1 MRQVHRVRG
10 VHRVHRALVA
20 ATFAF
25 AVACSG
31 PLQLAN
37 IQVGRALNQDRSIS
51 SITTL
56 FKPNETVY
64 VSVQTTAA
72 GKGAVSVKWKYGTR
86 VIDEPSKQVN
96 YDGPASTEFH
106 MQNSGGFPPGDYS
119 VDVFIDGVQVG
130 SRTFKVDTY
139 FK

>member
-1 MRQVHRVRG
+1 M
-10 VHRVHRALVA
+10 ALVRMSLA
-20 ATFAF
+20 VVALFLG
-25 AVACSG
+25 VACSG

-37 IQVGRALNQDRSIS
+37 IQVGRSLNQDRSIS

-72 GKGAVSVKWKYGTR
+72 GKGTVAVKWKYGTR

-119 VDVFIDGVQVG
+119 VDVLIDGVQVG

-139 FK
+139 FQ

>member
-1 MRQVHRVRG
+1 MRRVR
-10 VHRVHRALVA
+10 RVTRVKRVMLVSALFFVA
-20 ATFAF
+20 ACA
-25 AVACSG
+25 G
-31 PLQLAN
+31 PLELAN
-37 IQVGRALNQDRSIS
+37 IQVGRSLNQDRSIS

-56 FKPNETVY
+56 FKPNETIY

-72 GKGAVSVKWKYGTR
+72 GKGTVSVKWKYGTR
-86 VIDEPSKQVN
+86 VIDEPSKQVD

-130 SRTFKVDTY
+130 SRSFKVDRY
-139 FK
+139 FE

>member
-1 MRQVHRVRG
+1 MTLIVRTTL
-10 VHRVHRALVA
+10 AVA
-20 ATFAF
+20 TLLFVF
-25 AVACSG
+25 ACSG

-37 IQVGRALNQDRSIS
+37 IQIGRSLNQDRSIS

-72 GKGAVSVKWKYGTR
+72 GKGTISVKWKYGNT
-86 VIDEPSKQVN
+86 VIDEPSKPVN

-119 VDVFIDGVQVG
+119 VDVLIDGVQVG
-130 SRTFKVDTY
+130 TRNFKVE
-139 FK
+139 

>member
-1 MRQVHRVRG
+1 MTVVVRSAL
-10 VHRVHRALVA
+10 ALVA
-20 ATFAF
+20 LLAG
-25 AVACSG
+25 VACSG

-37 IQVGRALNQDRSIS
+37 IQTGRSLNQDRSIS

-72 GKGAVSVKWKYGTR
+72 GKGTISVRWKYGSR

-119 VDVFIDGVQVG
+119 VDVLIDGVEVG
-130 SRTFKVDTY
+130 TRAFKVDRY
-139 FK
+139 YE

>member
-1 MRQVHRVRG
+1 MALLVRMSLAIVTLCLG
-10 VHRVHRALVA
+10 
-20 ATFAF
+20 
-25 AVACSG
+25 VACSG

-72 GKGAVSVKWKYGTR
+72 GKGTVSVKWKYGTR

-119 VDVFIDGVQVG
+119 VDVLIDGVQVG

-139 FK
+139 FQ

>member
-1 MRQVHRVRG
+1 VLLFVRTTL
-10 VHRVHRALVA
+10 ALA
-20 ATFAF
+20 A
-25 AVACSG
+25 VVVSIGCSG
-31 PLQLAN
+31 PLALAN
-37 IQVGRALNQDRSIS
+37 IQVGRSLNQDRSIS

-72 GKGAVSVKWKYGTR
+72 GKGTISVKWKFGSH
-86 VIDEPSKQVN
+86 VIDEPSKKVD
-96 YDGPASTEFH
+96 YDGPSSTEFH

-130 SRTFKVDTY
+130 TRAFKVDAY
-139 FK
+139 YS

>member
-1 MRQVHRVRG
+1 MMLVRTI
-10 VHRVHRALVA
+10 LVVS
-20 ATFAF
+20 TLLFG
-25 AVACSG
+25 VACSG
-31 PLQLAN
+31 PLELAN
-37 IQVGRALNQDRSIS
+37 IQVGRSLNQDRSIS

-64 VSVQTTAA
+64 VAVQTKAA
-72 GKGAVSVKWKYGTR
+72 GKGTVSVKWKYGTR

-119 VDVFIDGVQVG
+119 VDVFLDGVQVG
-130 SRTFKVDTY
+130 SRTFKVDKY
-139 FK
+139 FD